1 MNKIITN
8 KNHNNNNIFL
18 SGKHVDNFGYL
29 ECTDGNLDVDI
40 VKNIILNG
48 NHKGK
53 VLYVIR
59 NYVDKQTCSNV
70 ASSFNNEVNKNGG
83 NRPDDGFVLTN
94 QIGATQF
101 SRNGEEYTKDVNA
114 INQKISDLLS
124 HTTQPEIEKLFIN
137 NTLEKI
143 FLQDGIHFGPA
154 RFKNSFSCFATFRR
168 WLDNGVMSL
177 MPHEDKAQL
186 RFADIDSFE
195 IGAAETVIA
204 YNVCLE
210 AAQGG
215 GELKIWNLSPDD
227 ECREQLGV
235 TNTGYPYPPELL
247 SDIEHLSVKLNVGDI
262 YFMNACHLHGV
273 SSVNQGHRLTAGRFI
288 GKLSDQKVIYW
299 T

>member
-1 MNKIITN
+1 MNKINAQQVIN
-8 KNHNNNNIFL
+8 L
-18 SGKHVDNFGYL
+18 SGSYVDNFGYL
-29 ECTDGNLDVDI
+29 ECTDKKFDINI
-40 VKNIILNG
+40 VKDIILNG

-53 VLYVIR
+53 ISYIIR
-59 NYVDKQTCSNV
+59 NYVDNDICSRV
-70 ASSFNNEVNKNGG
+70 ANYFNREVNKDGG

-101 SRNGEEYTKDVNA
+101 SRNGEQYTKEVNSLNHKVA
-114 INQKISDLLS
+114 DLLES
-124 HTTQPEIEKLFIN
+124 VNHSELENLFSNKI
-137 NTLEKI
+137 LEKM

-154 RFKNSFSCFATFRR
+154 RFKSSYSCFATFRR

-186 RFADIDSFE
+186 KFADMDNFE
-195 IGAAETVIA
+195 IGSAKTVTA

-210 AAQGG
+210 TAKDG

-227 ECREQLGV
+227 NCRNILGV
-235 TNTGYPYPPELL
+235 TNTGYPYPPETLTN
-247 SDIEHLSVKLNVGDI
+247 IEHLSIKLNVGDI

-273 SSVNQGHRLTAGRFI
+273 SSVSQGHRLTAGRFI
-288 GKLSDQKVIYW
+288 GKLSNQKVIYW